1 MIVGTVCYSTHSG
14 LGHLARDFYRN
25 GIVNRILHVFHRTHK
40 SHTEWYPPH
49 DLYTHDIREKFLD
62 GLDVL
67 LMFETAFYWDLM
79 QKAKDRSIK
88 TIIVPMYEYS
98 PCPGPVV
105 PDLFLC
111 PSLLDQQVFK
121 DYPNEY
127 LPIPAPDWV
136 KWRLREN
143 ALTFVHNAGHGQ
155 HGYAKGTI
163 EVLEAARLTEC
174 QVKIHVRMQP
184 DPRTDSIYRRYK
196 HQKNIEWQVGADLP
210 EEELFSTGDV
220 YINAEQFNGLSM
232 PLQEAYS
239 AGMLVMTSDRFPAN
253 SWLPIP
259 PLIPVNH
266 YVKYKIPGGS
276 NLPFDRA
283 VISPVDIAKTIDYW
297 YGKDIREFSLMGK
310 RWAEEN
316 SWERLKPK
324 YTNLLEGL
332 CK

>member
-1 MIVGTVCYSTHSG
+1 MIVGSIGYSTHSG
-14 LGHLARDFYRN
+14 LGHLMRDFYRN
-25 GIVNRILHVFHRTHK
+25 GVVNRILHVKHRTHE
-40 SHTEWYPPH
+40 SHTEWYPRE
-49 DLYTHDIREKFLD
+49 DLYTYEQFDLFLE

-67 LMFETAFYWDLM
+67 LCFETAFYWNWM
-79 QKAKDRSIK
+79 K
-88 TIIVPMYEYS
+88 TVKERGIRFVLCVMYEYS
-98 PCPGPVV
+98 PCPGPYL

-143 ALTFVHNAGHGQ
+143 ACTFIHNAGHGQ

-184 DPRTDSIYRRYK
+184 DPRTDNIYRRYK
-196 HQKNIEWQVGADLP
+196 HQKNIEWQIGADLP

-220 YINAEQFNGLSM
+220 FLNAEQLNGLSL

-266 YVKYKIPGGS
+266 YVKYQIPGGS

-283 VISPVDIAKTIDYW
+283 VISPVDIAKTIDRW
-297 YGKDIREFSLMGK
+297 FGENIRPFSLMGK
-310 RWAEEN
+310 EWAEEN
-316 SWERLKPK
+316 SWANLKPK
-324 YTNLLEGL
+324 YLSLLEGL